1 MNVFF
6 IWSISIFQFN
16 ADEIF
21 SLKLLLYINQWDKM
35 IIYMF
40 GILSNIN
47 LGGCWLSAVSYK
59 LLKPRNNLI
68 LWPFS

>member
-1 MNVFF
+1 
-6 IWSISIFQFN
+6 
-16 ADEIF
+16 
-21 SLKLLLYINQWDKM
+21 M
-35 IIYMF
+35 IIYIF